1 MAIQLK
7 GKKIGMTHIWKDDK
21 MIPVTVVLVPTA
33 TVIEKKDPK
42 KHGYQAIRVAS
53 SVVDSKK
60 LNKPDAGQYKNLE
73 QTYQWLYEIRGIEK
87 EVNDKIDVSL
97 FSEGEK
103 IKLTGISRGMGFQGA
118 MKRHNFSGGNDSH
131 GSMSHRR
138 TGSIGCR
145 LTPGRVFKNR
155 KMPGHMGT
163 NVTTELGK
171 EIIQIIPEKELILIK
186 GSVPG
191 AKNSAVYLKKWER
204 AS

>member
-33 TVIEKKDPK
+33 TVIEKKDTK

-53 SVVDSKK
+53 RVVDSKK
-60 LNKPDAGQYKNLE
+60 LNKPNAGQCKNLD
-73 QTYQWLYEIRGIEK
+73 QTYQWLYEISGIEK

-97 FSEGEK
+97 FAEGEK
-103 IKLTGISRGMGFQGA
+103 IKLTGISRGMGFQGV
-118 MKRHNFSGGNDSH
+118 MKRHNFAGGNDSH

-155 KMPGHMGT
+155 KMPGHMGS

-171 EIIQIIPEKELILIK
+171 EIVQIIPEKELILIK

-191 AKNSAVYLKKWER
+191 AKNSSVYLKKWER
-204 AS
+204 A